1 MSPPN
6 IQNSNFAKTP
16 KMSFFEPKQPI
27 VHTKKLWKP
36 GEEGFWK
43 IWKRRFFQDIQ
54 NSFW

>member
-27 VHTKKLWKP
+27 VPRLQ
-36 GEEGFWK
+36 K
-43 IWKRRFFQDIQ
+43 IVKSHNF
-54 NSFW
+54 

>member
-27 VHTKKLWKP
+27 VK
-36 GEEGFWK
+36 GFQIGQK
-43 IWKRRFFQDIQ
+43 MKFQIS
-54 NSFW
+54 NFT

>member
-27 VHTKKLWKP
+27 VLWFEINILK
-36 GEEGFWK
+36 EN
-43 IWKRRFFQDIQ
+43 IDD
-54 NSFW
+54 